1 MKSQQIVK
9 LSIVLILCT
18 AYIFSFSKFGAM
30 AFNNAVNPNE
40 AFENGTIIA
49 DTDISGLDPSG
60 AMEKVAGKTAEW
72 VGGTKL
78 VLKYKEKETTLPSD
92 LFTFDLEQSISS
104 AVSGGENLLI
114 ANIEESDIKNT
125 LAGISPDLASESF
138 EFSRFKS
145 DLLLYPSALQS
156 GEHAIKLENYLPLQ
170 EEAAT
175 LSEAVLKD
183 EQTAKDLADWAKR
196 FPKIEILPQS
206 TFSLLKFLEESNV
219 TYNEQSL
226 GAVASTIYKAVMPT
240 NFTFAERHIGRNL
253 PDYAEPGFEAKV
265 SKDKNMDLIIA
276 NPNDQAYTLE
286 FSYNDSLFYTALKG
300 QSLVYSYNIQLKD
313 KEAFKPKTVVQF
325 DAKLRFGEQR
335 TAVEGVDGML
345 IKVYR
350 DTVDRDGSIIKTEAI
365 SEDFYPPVHTV
376 IIHSLTVKE
385 SANLNNGGSVQ
396 ENSGQTAGSLPEEQN
411 GTAGDPENSS
421 GNAESGEENSGSQSG
436 EEPSGSQS
444 GEESSQSGQEK
455 EEDGLWGKPNE
466 AAK

>member
-30 AFNNAVNPNE
+30 AFNNAVNPSE
-40 AFENGTIIA
+40 IFGENTVIA
-49 DTDISGLDPSG
+49 STDISGLDRSG
-60 AMEKVAGKTAEW
+60 ALEKLAGKTAEW
-72 VGGTKL
+72 SGSTKL
-78 VLKYKEKETTLPSD
+78 VLKFKEKVAILPSD
-92 LFTFDLEQSISS
+92 LFTFDLEQSVGS

-114 ANIEESDIKNT
+114 ANIEEADIKNI
-125 LAGISPDLASESF
+125 LSGISPDLASESF

-145 DLLLYPSALQS
+145 DLLLYPSALQT

-170 EEAAT
+170 EDAAT

-206 TFSLLKFLEESNV
+206 TFSLLKFLEENNV

-253 PDYAEPGFEAKV
+253 PGYAEAGFEAKV
-265 SKDKNMDLIIA
+265 SEEKNMDLIIA
-276 NPNDQAYTLE
+276 NPNDQKYTLE
-286 FSYNDSLFYTALKG
+286 FSYQDSLFYTALKG
-300 QSLVYSYNIQLKD
+300 RSLIYSYKIQLKD
-313 KEAFKPKTVVQF
+313 KEAFKPKKIIQY

-350 DTVDRDGSIIKTEAI
+350 DTVDRDGSIIKTEPI

-421 GNAESGEENSGSQSG
+421 ENAESGEENSGSQSG

-444 GEESSQSGQEK
+444 GEESSQSDQEK
-455 EEDGLWGKPNE
+455 EDDGLWGKPNE

>member
-30 AFNNAVNPNE
+30 AFNNAVNPSEIFSKN
-40 AFENGTIIA
+40 TMIA
-49 DTDISGLDPSG
+49 NTDISGLDRSE
-60 AMEKVAGKTAEW
+60 ALEKLAGKAADW
-72 VGGTKL
+72 SGSTKL
-78 VLKYKEKETTLPSD
+78 VLKYKEKAASLPSD
-92 LFTFDLEQSISS
+92 LFTFDLEQSIGS

-114 ANIEESDIKNT
+114 ANIEEADIKNI

-170 EEAAT
+170 EDAAT

-206 TFSLLKFLEESNV
+206 TFSLLEFLEERNV

-253 PDYAEPGFEAKV
+253 PDYAEAGFEAKV

-276 NPNDQAYTLE
+276 NPNDQKYTLE
-286 FSYNDSLFYTALKG
+286 FSYQDNLFYTALKG
-300 QSLVYSYNIQLKD
+300 RSLIYSYKIQLKD
-313 KEAFKPKTVVQF
+313 KETFKPKKIVQY

-350 DTVDRDGSIIKTEAI
+350 DTVDSDGSIIKTESI

-385 SANLNNGGSVQ
+385 SANLNKGGSVQ
-396 ENSGQTAGSLPEEQN
+396 ENSEETSGSLSEEQN
-411 GTAGDPENSS
+411 GTAANPGDSS
-421 GNAESGEENSGSQSG
+421 DNTESG

-444 GEESSQSGQEK
+444 GEDPSQSDKEK